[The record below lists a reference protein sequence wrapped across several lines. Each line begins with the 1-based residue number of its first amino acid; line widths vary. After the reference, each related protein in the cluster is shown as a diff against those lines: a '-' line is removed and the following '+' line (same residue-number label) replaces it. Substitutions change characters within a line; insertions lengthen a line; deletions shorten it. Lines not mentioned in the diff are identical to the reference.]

1 MEQEGTGRTSQM
13 PQAGKA
19 VIKGTTPREGLT
31 QPGVYNEERRK
42 AILYFTTT
50 TKDLS
55 IGNKKRRKAMKR
67 INETSKCEYPG
78 CEEKATTLAAYVEQR
93 YMGSVLKVGRFCAE
107 HAELVAGHHSPE
119 YVAECPNCQ
128 CHFGVN

>member
-1 MEQEGTGRTSQM
+1 MIKNGKKEGNQKGEVLKVVKVREEKM

-55 IGNKKRRKAMKR
+55 IGNKKK
-67 INETSKCEYPG
+67 
-78 CEEKATTLAAYVEQR
+78 EEKQ
-93 YMGSVLKVGRFCAE
+93 
-107 HAELVAGHHSPE
+107 
-119 YVAECPNCQ
+119 Q
-128 CHFGVN
+128 